1 MISQLTTNLFHLL
14 QCIFMNRNIL
24 SDHKECCMCVV
35 LLQCLQQLQR
45 SWSRAII
52 KCKRY
57 HRFLRINFSRFFRNQ
72 ITFFVKFADRQT
84 NIHFAGYHLSIIFKI
99 ICILSNLLP
108 AGYCSSGLRHIILIR
123 AILLPAG
130 LHDSFFI
137 EMICCTLNCMPAS
150 RHLAILI
157 KIISITTGYNKIRFD
172 ISTIVTFKFILL
184 PPSDFILYTDFS
196 VLDCKL
202 YFLTPV
208 IIQLLL

>member
-1 MISQLTTNLFHLL
+1 
-14 QCIFMNRNIL
+14 
-24 SDHKECCMCVV
+24 
-35 LLQCLQQLQR
+35 
-45 SWSRAII
+45 
-52 KCKRY
+52 
-57 HRFLRINFSRFFRNQ
+57 
-72 ITFFVKFADRQT
+72 
-84 NIHFAGYHLSIIFKI
+84 
-99 ICILSNLLP
+99 
-108 AGYCSSGLRHIILIR
+108 
-123 AILLPAG
+123 
-130 LHDSFFI
+130 
-137 EMICCTLNCMPAS
+137 MPAS